1 MLYPKEKQKKNK
13 TLNEIGID
21 FDLKEKRDG
30 IKCPLNKVY

>member
-1 MLYPKEKQKKNK
+1 MPYRKEKQKKSK

-30 IKCPLNKVY
+30 IKYPLNKV